1 MKKPFVMFNL
11 ILTLLLPIVAINL
24 IISNQDPDTFFPF
37 IFISI
42 AFSEIFLGII
52 SLNDNKKFLGISSFM
67 LASFFLV
74 LVGAKIYLY
83 GQLY

>member
-1 MKKPFVMFNL
+1 MKKSFIILNL
-11 ILTLLLPIVAINL
+11 ILTLFLPLITINL
-24 IISNQDPDTFFPF
+24 IISKQDPNTFFPF

-42 AFSEIFLGII
+42 AFSEIILGITFLNDKKRFLGVSTFI
-52 SLNDNKKFLGISSFM
+52 

-83 GQLY
+83 G